1 MTSAPVGQKAQHSPV
16 KQDGLILRA
25 IREGR
30 TAFVSAALF
39 SLVTN
44 TLYLALPIYTNQV
57 FGRVLSSQSVET
69 LLVLTLGTV
78 AVFAVSGVIDV
89 YRARILNGFGMILD
103 QRVSSHV
110 FSALFDGATRREVA
124 SAQPLRDLDQF
135 RQVLT
140 GAGIGV
146 LFDLPWVPIYTIVL
160 FVIDPAVGVLTAIG
174 GLILLALALIQDR
187 ASRPEIKA
195 ANDAALKSYA
205 FTETGLRN
213 SEVVRAMGM
222 LPNIGRKW
230 SAHRHTVLVRGSSA
244 NAAAEYWGNWIKFVR
259 MAVQILIIGLGA
271 YLIIEGEIGAGML
284 FANMILSSRA
294 LAPIERGVASWS
306 SLVGASQAYE
316 RLSAL
321 MVDYVPP
328 AKGTELPRPKGQL
341 SVEGVNF
348 AAPQSARLLLTGISF
363 RIESGEFLGVI
374 GPSGAGKS
382 TLARLLV
389 GVSRPLNGAVRLDGA
404 DVFNWPRED
413 FGQYV
418 GYLPQD
424 TELFAGSVRDNIAR
438 FQPDVA
444 DAEVIT
450 AARAAGVHD
459 MIVRLPNGY
468 DTDVGAGGLVLS
480 VGQRQR
486 VGLARALLR
495 EPALIV
501 LDEPNANLD
510 AQGEAAL
517 LAALQSMRSR
527 GGTVVVISHKPSILK
542 DADRLLV
549 LRDGRVDL
557 FGPREP
563 VMARLSG
570 VQPSPEG
577 GAPKAVEATS

>member
-1 MTSAPVGQKAQHSPV
+1 MKKPVFNMPPESLV
-16 KQDGLILRA
+16 TRA

-30 TAFVSAALF
+30 TPFLYAALF

-44 TLYLALPIYTNQV
+44 ALYLALPVFTNQV

-69 LLVLTLGTV
+69 LLVLTVGTV
-78 AVFAVSGVIDV
+78 GVFAVSGVIDM
-89 YRARILNGFGMILD
+89 YRARILTNFGVIFD
-103 QRVSSHV
+103 QRISSHV
-110 FSALFDGATRREVA
+110 FSAVFDGVSRREVA
-124 SAQPLRDLDQF
+124 SAQPLRDLDTF
-135 RQVLT
+135 RQTMT

-146 LFDLPWVPIYTIVL
+146 LFDLPWVPLYTLVL
-160 FVIDPAVGVLTAIG
+160 FIIDPLVGLVTLIG
-174 GLILLALALIQDR
+174 GVILLILALIQDK
-187 ASRPEIKA
+187 ASRPAIKA

-230 SAHRHTVLVRGSSA
+230 GSHRYITMTQGATA
-244 NAAAEYWGNWIKFVR
+244 NRNSDYWGNWIKFVR
-259 MAVQILIIGLGA
+259 MAVQILIIALGA
-271 YLIIEGEIGAGML
+271 YLIIAGEIGAGML

-306 SLVGASQAYE
+306 GLVGASQAYE

-321 MVDYVPP
+321 MADYTP
-328 AKGTELPRPKGQL
+328 AQPGTELPRPKGQL
-341 SVEGVNF
+341 SVEGLNF
-348 AAPQSARLLLTGISF
+348 AAPNSARLLLTGVNFQIPA
-363 RIESGEFLGVI
+363 GDFLGVI

-389 GVSRPLNGAVRLDGA
+389 GVSKPLNGAVRLDGA

-413 FGQYV
+413 FGKHV

-424 TELFAGSVRDNIAR
+424 TELFAGTVRDNIAR

-444 DAEVIT
+444 DGEVI
-450 AARAAGVHD
+450 AAAQAAGVHD
-459 MIVRLPNGY
+459 MIVRLPSGY
-468 DTDVGAGGLVLS
+468 DTDVGAGGVVLS

-495 EPALIV
+495 DPAFIV

-510 AQGEAAL
+510 AQGETAL
-517 LAALQSMRSR
+517 ASALKGVKAR
-527 GGTVVVISHKPSILK
+527 GGTVVVVSHKPSILR

-549 LRDGRVDL
+549 LRDGRIEL
-557 FGPREP
+557 FGPREG
-563 VMARLSG
+563 VMTRLAEN
-570 VQPSPEG
+570 QAKAAALA
-577 GAPKAVEATS
+577 APPLETAS

>member
-1 MTSAPVGQKAQHSPV
+1 MKPSTNSQKAGANPPKNDS
-16 KQDGLILRA
+16 LIVRA

-30 TAFVSAALF
+30 TAFASAALF

-57 FGRVLSSQSVET
+57 FGRVLSSQSLET

-89 YRARILNGFGMILD
+89 YRARILNGFGIILD

-140 GAGIGV
+140 GAGISV

-160 FVIDPAVGVLTAIG
+160 FVIDPAVGILTAVG
-174 GLILLALALIQDR
+174 GLILLILALVQDR
-187 ASRPEIKA
+187 SSRPEIKA

-230 SAHRHTVLVRGSSA
+230 GAHRQTTLVKGASA

-271 YLIIEGEIGAGML
+271 YLIIQGEIGGGML

-294 LAPIERGVASWS
+294 LAPIERGVGSWS
-306 SLVGASQAYE
+306 ALVGASQAYE

-321 MVDYVPP
+321 MADYLPA
-328 AKGTELPRPKGQL
+328 AKGTELPRPSGQL
-341 SVEGVNF
+341 SVEGLNF
-348 AAPQSARLLLTGISF
+348 AAPQSARLLLTGINF
-363 RIESGEFLGVI
+363 RIDSGEFLGVI

-389 GVSRPLNGAVRLDGA
+389 GVSRPLNGAVRLDGS

-413 FGQYV
+413 FGKYV

-438 FQPDVA
+438 FQLDVT
-444 DAEVIT
+444 DTEVIS
-450 AARAAGVHD
+450 AAQAAGVHD

-495 EPALIV
+495 DPAFIV

-517 LAALQSMRSR
+517 MAALQSVRAR
-527 GGTVVVISHKPSILK
+527 GGTVVVVSHKPSILK
-542 DADRLLV
+542 DADKLLV
-549 LRDGRVDL
+549 LRDGRMDL

-563 VMARLSG
+563 VLARLAG
-570 VQPSPEG
+570 NPAPVAGQ
-577 GAPKAVEATS
+577 PKAVESAS